1 MQEITELAVNLL
13 ILLCRRLLVWHEGV
27 NFGIVRDNGNKL
39 YKQMDHASA
48 LSFTALFRRWISASI
63 SIVSS
68 DSSSL
73 NKLLL
78 ARISRSVLVRE
89 HHLCLLE
96 NKRYLNRGVENW
108 TKSKSEEHA
117 EALWKSQRRS
127 LRKCRTWSLI
137 PWLWR
142 DVNKLWILKLNF
154 KVSQHL
160 TNMWTR
166 NDNRETVSPEP
177 VFHL

>member
-1 MQEITELAVNLL
+1 MFLYSVRNWTCSWLAYSLMQEITCLAWRGKLWNCQGKLQQTVQANGPCVLNNKRYL
-13 ILLCRRLLVWHEGV
+13 NRGV
-27 NFGIVRDNGNKL
+27 ENC
-39 YKQMDHASA
+39 A
-48 LSFTALFRRWISASI
+48 
-63 SIVSS
+63 
-68 DSSSL
+68 
-73 NKLLL
+73 
-78 ARISRSVLVRE
+78 RSVLVRE
-89 HHLCLLE
+89 HHSCLLE
-96 NKRYLNRGVENW
+96 NNKRYLNRGVENW

-142 DVNKLWILKLNF
+142 DVYKLWILKLNF

-160 TNMWTR
+160 TNIWTR

-177 VFHL
+177 VLHL